1 MSYRAEFPP
10 VRRFGRL
17 PSITTNYAQP
27 VVYRL
32 DTGAWVCPN
41 CANQRP
47 AEQVLAG
54 HINYTLTT
62 CPACLQPLQVAHP

>member
-10 VRRFGRL
+10 VRRLGRL

-27 VVYRL
+27 IVYR
-32 DTGAWVCPN
+32 TSAGVWVCPT
-41 CANQRP
+41 CANALP

-54 HINYTLTT
+54 HINYTLV
-62 CPACLQPLQVAHP
+62 ACHACKHPMQVAHL